1 MWQPMRSKYAFD
13 DGLFHITEIFDSIDS
28 EGKRTGFMATFV
40 RLAGCN
46 LRCNYCDTAYSLSLA
61 DTEEALTEEALLERI
76 RRFPWKRITL
86 TGGEP
91 MLHPLH
97 HLCEVLGEEGYDIN
111 IETNGAVPLWRE
123 RPAGVFYTMDFKC
136 TGSGMKSYM
145 NRDNFKLLG
154 PEDVLKF
161 VVSSVGDME
170 EMKEIVEKDFQRPDH
185 PQFFVSP
192 VWGRIEPSE
201 LVDFVRNNRLQEVRV
216 QVQLHKIIWDPDR
229 RGV

>member
-1 MWQPMRSKYAFD
+1 
-13 DGLFHITEIFDSIDS
+13 
-28 EGKRTGFMATFV
+28 
-40 RLAGCN
+40 
-46 LRCNYCDTAYSLSLA
+46 
-61 DTEEALTEEALLERI
+61 
-76 RRFPWKRITL
+76 
-86 TGGEP
+86 
-91 MLHPLH
+91 
-97 HLCEVLGEEGYDIN
+97 
-111 IETNGAVPLWRE
+111 
-123 RPAGVFYTMDFKC
+123 
-136 TGSGMKSYM
+136 MKSYM

-185 PQFFVSP
+185 PQFFVSH